1 MLKKDPLHIH
11 DSWCDVN
18 RNTPVLAKTKQDK
31 TKKTPQF
38 IQASKSSYHKLPA
51 YRSYYRERNKLTLNS
66 VAIS

>member
-31 TKKTPQF
+31 TKKPFNLFKPLNLATINYQL
-38 IQASKSSYHKLPA
+38 IEVTT
-51 YRSYYRERNKLTLNS
+51 ERGTS
-66 VAIS
+66 

>member
-31 TKKTPQF
+31 TKKPLNLFKPLNLATINYQF
-38 IQASKSSYHKLPA
+38 IEVTT
-51 YRSYYRERNKLTLNS
+51 ERGTS
-66 VAIS
+66 